1 MKSKGLLVVI
11 VLVLLFFCLIAIG
24 VGGFFGYK
32 WYKGRAAAAE
42 QTQLTEETPQQEPWA
57 SESTEPAPTEEPAPS
72 EPEPQEEARPAEPEP
87 APAPYRAPAPVQ
99 PKPKPRPPAPAPSA
113 PAPSGPMA
121 QPSPAEPA
129 PAYEEAA
136 PKVKTP
142 KGSLGVIFETKLDE
156 GQVTIAFNGQ
166 VLASEAFTASSDNRY
181 RLEKSMNLIPGPHRI
196 RVTVVASGK
205 TYEKEWTAMVVER
218 QSTVWK
224 AEMNRFPK
232 ELVVKPIAQ

>member
-1 MKSKGLLVVI
+1 MKNKGLLIAI
-11 VLVLLFFCLIAIG
+11 VLVLLLFCLVAIG

-42 QTQLTEETPQQEPWA
+42 QSLLTEETPQETPW
-57 SESTEPAPTEEPAPS
+57 STESTEPAPADEPAPTEPEPLEEVRPS
-72 EPEPQEEARPAEPEP
+72 EPEPS
-87 APAPYRAPAPVQ
+87 PYRAPAPVQ
-99 PKPKPRPPAPAPSA
+99 PKPKPRPSAPIQATPAPA
-113 PAPSGPMA
+113 GPVA
-121 QPSPAEPA
+121 EPSPAEPA
-129 PAYEEAA
+129 PSYEEAA

-142 KGSLGVIFETKLDE
+142 KGSLGVIFETKGDE
-156 GQVTIAFNGQ
+156 GQVTLAFNGQ

-181 RLEKSMNLIPGPHRI
+181 RLEKSMNLLPGPHRI
-196 RVTVVASGK
+196 RVTVVVSGK